1 MHDAITAERRGTPA
15 VGVMT
20 TGFVD
25 AAEIMARAC
34 GLPGYRFVV
43 IEHPVASATDEQL
56 RERAVIA
63 VETGVELLFGSE
75 AGTADPNRDR

>member
-1 MHDAITAERRGTPA
+1 MTAERLGTPA

-34 GLPGYRFVV
+34 GLPGYQFAV

-56 RERAVIA
+56 RERAEIA
-63 VETGVELLFGSE
+63 VKQGLALILASISS
-75 AGTADPNRDR
+75 

>member
-1 MHDAITAERRGTPA
+1 LHDAITAERRGTPA

-34 GLPGYRFVV
+34 GLPGYRFAI
-43 IEHPVASATDEQL
+43 IEHPVASATDDEL
-56 RERAVIA
+56 RERATIA
-63 VETGVELLFGSE
+63 VEQGIELLLHARQPG
-75 AGTADPNRDR
+75 

>member
-20 TGFVD
+20 SGFVD

-34 GLPGYRFVV
+34 GMPGYEFVV
-43 IEHPVASATDEQL
+43 IEHPVASATDDEL
-56 RERAVIA
+56 RVRAELA
-63 VETGVELLFGSE
+63 VEAGVRLLLNAKE
-75 AGTADPNRDR
+75 TR

>member
-1 MHDAITAERRGTPA
+1 
-15 VGVMT
+15 MT

-34 GLPGYRFVV
+34 GLPGYGFA
-43 IEHPVASATDEQL
+43 IIDHPVASATDMQL

-63 VETGVELLFGSE
+63 VKQGLALIL
-75 AGTADPNRDR
+75 ANREG

>member
-1 MHDAITAERRGTPA
+1 LHDAITAERRGTPG

-34 GLPGYRFVV
+34 GLPGYGFAV
-43 IEHPVASATDEQL
+43 IQHPVASATDEQL
-56 RERAVIA
+56 RERAVVA
-63 VETGVELLFGSE
+63 VEEGIRLILAAQE
-75 AGTADPNRDR
+75 PR

>member
-20 TGFVD
+20 SGFVD

-43 IEHPVASATDEQL
+43 IEHPVASATDDQL
-56 RERAVIA
+56 RERAVVA
-63 VETGVELLFGSE
+63 VEAGVEILLGG
-75 AGTADPNRDR
+75 AAAHG

>member
-1 MHDAITAERRGTPA
+1 MHDAITSERRGTPA
-15 VGVMT
+15 VGVRT

-43 IEHPVASATDEQL
+43 IEHPVASATDDQL
-56 RERAVIA
+56 RERAQVA
-63 VETGVELLFGSE
+63 VEAGVELLLD
-75 AGTADPNRDR
+75 AAAAHD

>member
-56 RERAVIA
+56 RERARIA
-63 VETGVELLFGSE
+63 VETGVELLFGRAE
-75 AGTADPNRDR
+75 GPADPDRKG

>member
-1 MHDAITAERRGTPA
+1 MHDAITAERHGTPA

-34 GLPGYRFVV
+34 GLAGYRFAV

-56 RERAVIA
+56 RERAVAA
-63 VETGVELLFGSE
+63 VTQGLDLLLM
-75 AGTADPNRDR
+75 DRLDG

>member
-1 MHDAITAERRGTPA
+1 MHDAVTAERRGTPA

-34 GLPGYRFVV
+34 GLPGYRFAV
-43 IEHPVASATDEQL
+43 ITHPVASATDDEL
-56 RERAVIA
+56 RDRAADAMRQA
-63 VETGVELLFGSE
+63 VDLLLFVPPPG
-75 AGTADPNRDR
+75 AD